1 MGRRLSNREPV
12 RGLIESLRNDGR
24 GRMLVD
30 GIEYL
35 VADTLPGE
43 LVTAVPFRKSRG
55 RIEARLQSVEQA
67 SEHRVKPRCDA
78 FGVCGGCSLQHMS
91 SEAQLE
97 WKQSLLLKDLADR
110 GVGYERLLSPLRSS
124 PWGYRRRARLGVKH
138 VRAKQRVLVG
148 FRERGKPYVADCRR
162 CEILDGPTG
171 GLLESLSELVGNLD
185 IVTAVPQV
193 EVAQADSATAL
204 VFRVLESPS
213 QADLGALER
222 FSTTQGVQVFLQT
235 GGPDTV
241 VPLQGDQPELSY
253 QLPDFDVEMGFTP
266 IDFIQVN
273 AEVNRAMVRQAVEL
287 LECGEDS
294 RVLDLFCG
302 LGNFSLAIAR
312 RARAVAGVDSDAGL
326 IDRARGNAQRNRL
339 QNVTFEQGDLY
350 QEAVT
355 GSWLKGEFDR
365 VLLDPPRAGAA
376 QVLEHL
382 PALGVKRLVYV
393 SCGPDTFVRDA
404 AVLAG
409 ELDFR
414 LEALGVMDMFPH
426 TLHLETMGL
435 FVRD

>member
-1 MGRRLSNREPV
+1 
-12 RGLIESLRNDGR
+12 
-24 GRMLVD
+24 MLVD

-67 SEHRVKPRCDA
+67 SEHRVQPRCDA

-97 WKQSLLLKDLADR
+97 WKQSLLLKDLADK
-110 GVGYERLLSPLRSS
+110 GVGYERLLSPIRSS
-124 PWGYRRRARLGVKH
+124 PWGYRRRARLGVKD

-193 EVAQADSATAL
+193 EVAQADNATAL

-213 QADLGALER
+213 EADLGTLER
-222 FSTTQGVQVFLQT
+222 FSTVQGVQVFLQT

-253 QLPDFDVEMGFTP
+253 QLPDFDVVMGFTP

-287 LECGEDS
+287 LECGDDS

-312 RARAVAGVDSDAGL
+312 RARAVTGVDSDAGL
-326 IDRARGNAQRNRL
+326 IDRARGNARRNQL
-339 QNVTFEQGDLY
+339 QNVNFEQGDLY
-350 QEAVT
+350 QEAVS

-426 TLHLETMGL
+426 TLHVETMGL